1 MLRRRLERVHQ
12 LPPETPPPELRRDG
26 HRRDVAVPQLAL
38 ALGHCGLCSD
48 DLRGLLATH
57 ARRCPPRLFL
67 SEFLGLLGLVLLYLA
82 WFRQTFGFLGV
93 APTVDRWQS
102 PKTSWL
108 YVVVFGLA
116 CLVLTRIIRAVD
128 GFDVVPEP
136 TGLLLSLV
144 GVLALM
150 NGVYVWLISS
160 GPLADEEE

>member
-1 MLRRRLERVHQ
+1 MMDRK
-12 LPPETPPPELRRDG
+12 ET
-26 HRRDVAVPQLAL
+26 H
-38 ALGHCGLCSD
+38 
-48 DLRGLLATH
+48 GLLIAGVVLVGQSFTDL
-57 ARRCPPRLFL
+57 APPGPWDSASFSRGV
-67 SEFLGLLGLVLLYLA
+67 LGLLGLVLLYLA